1 MWYHQIHDQD
11 FYNKEIDV
19 YKGKGRFTLLFNS
32 KQKGNIYEFYLLFWE
47 KFLKKIYFEVKI
59 NWPFMEERV
68 KGKEFSYFFDL
79 LNDLTG
85 VFFLHREVII
95 PNKIYMEEEDMFF
108 EDIFMYD
115 ENTGENIWTKKWSF
129 KIWNFSY
136 VKRNFLIW
144 INNLDV
150 FVYNV
155 YKEKYEKPVEIIF
168 NNKSENSQYKN
179 NFIYDNSNKKQDTDV
194 LYLIHNIDSLDE
206 LRKNI
211 KVSNS
216 EENMGFYF
224 KPLNF
229 FLNKVEENIKN
240 TLSKYHVYI
249 KGLRVSEKNDYKK
262 EKKIVYGFIT
272 FDAYIDIKEEVNID
286 ELLNKLNKDFKDYKV
301 EIQKNYP
308 LNSSDIKYQII
319 LTFDVLL
326 FRFWD
331 NFISTS
337 LKENEE
343 FIQRNRNNI
352 NFYSFENIGNN
363 LFLISNNLYEN
374 DENNILKRLVWYEYK
389 KINFS
394 VWTWSYK
401 IYKKDNFDYVVLIN
415 NSNHVI
421 IMKDWIELI
430 NDEIIPSINIP
441 DSYLSFWGWRNYV
454 AYQVKAKNTKDIEYV
469 IYDFSESKIRKIYLR
484 NEDKFFKYSFGLW
497 FEDVF
502 LFQEENDVEEKKEKG
517 EIIRKIRFPISNM
530 KISVFSQNEYIL
542 NYKVNKKRN
551 FPNWVFSNRNL
562 NLKNGSTLNYL
573 DETKLLYIHVWLK
586 GFYQC
591 IPFIPILKKLWTEDY
606 DNTDFEKNFYCSNV
620 NSKFLTQPKNDYFS
634 LWNYLSKNV
643 LKINTYLNTNL
654 DNWKFWSFVFKK
666 KKYKIS
672 S

>member
-1 MWYHQIHDQD
+1 M
-11 FYNKEIDV
+11 
-19 YKGKGRFTLLFNS
+19 RT
-32 KQKGNIYEFYLLFWE
+32 
-47 KFLKKIYFEVKI
+47 
-59 NWPFMEERV
+59 
-68 KGKEFSYFFDL
+68 
-79 LNDLTG
+79 
-85 VFFLHREVII
+85 
-95 PNKIYMEEEDMFF
+95 
-108 EDIFMYD
+108 
-115 ENTGENIWTKKWSF
+115 
-129 KIWNFSY
+129 
-136 VKRNFLIW
+136 
-144 INNLDV
+144 
-150 FVYNV
+150 
-155 YKEKYEKPVEIIF
+155 
-168 NNKSENSQYKN
+168 
-179 NFIYDNSNKKQDTDV
+179 
-194 LYLIHNIDSLDE
+194 
-206 LRKNI
+206 
-211 KVSNS
+211 
-216 EENMGFYF
+216 
-224 KPLNF
+224 
-229 FLNKVEENIKN
+229 
-240 TLSKYHVYI
+240 
-249 KGLRVSEKNDYKK
+249 SEKNDYKK

-326 FRFWD
+326 FRFWE

-415 NSNHVI
+415 NSNHFI

-484 NEDKFFKYSFGLW
+484 EEDKFFKYSFGLW

-502 LFQEENDVEEKKEKG
+502 LFQEENDVEEKKEKD

-530 KISVFSQNEYIL
+530 KISVLSQNEYIL
-542 NYKVNKKRN
+542 NYKVGEKRN

-591 IPFIPILKKLWTEDY
+591 IPFIPILKKLWNEDY